1 MVTNSSDAVAKLRRN
16 ILLPVYWDYIRKLK
30 TLKYYEKLRKLQ
42 WNTMEENREIQR
54 KKLHMLIKYANQN
67 IPYYERIIKEHNI
80 EFSEDTI
87 FEDIKKFPVL
97 TKEIIRN
104 HFNELYKFRDNTYYR
119 NTSGG
124 STGEAVIFFQDKQY
138 LEWANAT
145 KRLFR

>member
-1 MVTNSSDAVAKLRRN
+1 MVVNSSDSVVKLRRN
-16 ILLPVYWDYIRKLK
+16 IILPIYWKHVKQWRVLE
-30 TLKYYEKLRKLQ
+30 YYEKLKDHQ
-42 WNTMEENREIQR
+42 WNTIEENREIQR

-104 HFNELYKFRDNTYYR
+104 HFNELYEFRDNTYYR

-124 STGEAVIFFQDKQY
+124 STGEPVIFYQDR
-138 LEWANAT
+138 N
-145 KRLFR
+145 R